1 MIRISV
7 SDSGV
12 RARFQLMTDALRD
25 LRPLGD
31 VFHQIFIE
39 FIQRHFDSEGNYAGT
54 PWAPLSPRYA
64 EWKSAHYPGQPLM
77 KLRGALYG
85 SLVSRGGT
93 GSVVKIQARAIEFG
107 TSIPYARAHQVGAP
121 SRNLPA
127 RVVVPPFTQ
136 AEGSMIADATLAH
149 ILGRSRRR

>member
-1 MIRISV
+1 MIRMTV

-12 RARFQLMTDALRD
+12 RARLQLISDALRD

-39 FIQRHFDSEGNYAGT
+39 FIQRHFDSEGGYAGT

-64 EWKSAHYPGQPLM
+64 AWKSAHYPGQPI
-77 KLRGALYG
+77 LRMRGTLYG
-85 SLVSRGGT
+85 SLTSRGA
-93 GSVVKIQARAIEFG
+93 GSVVKISARAMEFG
-107 TSIPYARAHQVGAP
+107 TTVPYARAHQVGDPA
-121 SRNLPA
+121 RNLPA

-136 AEGSMIADATLAH
+136 AEGTMLADATLAY
-149 ILGRSRRR
+149 LLSRGRVLR